1 MFYLLTFQ
9 AVIKK
14 PQAVDFAAVFNQ
26 GLMLDPSQSSLPCDM
41 DEGAGLEEVDQTFV
55 PPTEESQ
62 QRETTDIEV
71 TPEGQITNIS
81 KEDKKTEC
89 APYCN
94 VLCDKTYM
102 NQIED

>member
-1 MFYLLTFQ
+1 M
-9 AVIKK
+9 IKK

-41 DEGAGLEEVDQTFV
+41 DEGAGLEEEVDQTFV

-71 TPEGQITNIS
+71 TPEG
-81 KEDKKTEC
+81 
-89 APYCN
+89 
-94 VLCDKTYM
+94 
-102 NQIED
+102 